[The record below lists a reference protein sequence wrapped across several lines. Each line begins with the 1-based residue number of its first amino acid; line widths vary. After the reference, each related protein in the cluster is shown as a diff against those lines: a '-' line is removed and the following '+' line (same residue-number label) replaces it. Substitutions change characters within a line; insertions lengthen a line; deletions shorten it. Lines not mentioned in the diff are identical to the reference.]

1 MCVWRRDSPR
11 RYPEAGGDSSGSAA
25 DESGQTGRRQT
36 APHPVLSGRSFS
48 VQVCPTQ
55 DAQQLRVKFLC
66 SCYKSA
72 EIKLEKHFVQNV
84 IWCINEAYFTMPCM
98 TLEKQVWKYL
108 HNDGFNKFVHYCD
121 CFFIQAWTMGAGEEG
136 GGLGLLGWPTVPLC
150 LLSARVWFELG
161 VRHPSATGLWK
172 PPSLLAS
179 PWSWSTEDNG
189 PSTGPVRRCC
199 GHRVAFQ
206 RGLQ

>member
-1 MCVWRRDSPR
+1 MRRLNGQLLFEIDSLCWFCSSGRCVWSGKNTSVIKVPFCDLLWDLFCMCVWRRDSPR

-25 DESGQTGRRQT
+25 DESEQIGRRQT

-84 IWCINEAYFTMPCM
+84 IWYINEAYFTMPCM
-98 TLEKQVWKYL
+98 TLEMQVWKYL
-108 HNDGFNKFVHYCD
+108 HHDGFNKFVHYCD
-121 CFFIQAWTMGAGEEG
+121 CLFHSGLNDGSRWRRRWTGFAG
-136 GGLGLLGWPTVPLC
+136 LTD
-150 LLSARVWFELG
+150 
-161 VRHPSATGLWK
+161 
-172 PPSLLAS
+172 
-179 PWSWSTEDNG
+179 ST
-189 PSTGPVRRCC
+189 PVSIV
-199 GHRVAFQ
+199 G
-206 RGLQ
+206 